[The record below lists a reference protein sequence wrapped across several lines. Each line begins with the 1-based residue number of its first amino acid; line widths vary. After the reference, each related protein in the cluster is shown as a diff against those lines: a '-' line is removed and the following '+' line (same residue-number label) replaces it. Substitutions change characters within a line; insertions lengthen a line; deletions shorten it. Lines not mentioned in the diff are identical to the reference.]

1 MITVKETLK
10 KYNIVMLE
18 VEFFKTRSCEYY
30 LHFNINL
37 LHPEKLHL
45 KKKKPIK
52 KYFKL
57 FELVKWIKKV
67 NLFMA
72 VLLKIETVQTD

>member
-10 KYNIVMLE
+10 KYNIVM

-37 LHPEKLHL
+37 PHPEKLHL
-45 KKKKPIK
+45 KKKKTIK

-67 NLFMA
+67 NFFLA

>member
-1 MITVKETLK
+1 MKAVKETLK

-18 VEFFKTRSCEYY
+18 AELFKPRSCEYY

-37 LHPEKLHL
+37 PHPEKLHFKNKL
-45 KKKKPIK
+45 VK

-57 FELVKWIKKV
+57 F
-67 NLFMA
+67 
-72 VLLKIETVQTD
+72 